1 MKYSYCNTN
10 VPPTLELVKRKQ
22 ISNPEHWKKLDLTIS
37 YYKTGDFVLIYSHE
51 KIYRMTFS
59 FTINLSSLRSKI
71 TRFQAA
77 SLI

>member
-37 YYKTGDFVLIYSHE
+37 YYIQNRWILFL
-51 KIYRMTFS
+51 
-59 FTINLSSLRSKI
+59 FTAMKKYIE
-71 TRFQAA
+71 
-77 SLI
+77 